1 MDDLFMIGYVFLLFA
16 IIAILRYVA
25 NHLGMN
31 ILFSEDYEVNRYF
44 DNYIKSVEKKE
55 NNSKEPEDM
64 NRNTREQFLK
74 TLTNIGC
81 NYETLEDSR
90 IVFAYQGW
98 NFLVSASDS
107 SVYVWIYDIAWKQ
120 VNLYDVEEMSRMKR
134 AVNKSNMDNIITSIY
149 TIDETENVANVHCQY
164 AMLFLPEI
172 PDIGNYLKSIL
183 NTFFT
188 VHHTIDSIMSVMK
201 EKEAK

>member
-1 MDDLFMIGYVFLLFA
+1 
-16 IIAILRYVA
+16 
-25 NHLGMN
+25 
-31 ILFSEDYEVNRYF
+31 
-44 DNYIKSVEKKE
+44 
-55 NNSKEPEDM
+55 
-64 NRNTREQFLK
+64 
-74 TLTNIGC
+74 
-81 NYETLEDSR
+81 
-90 IVFAYQGW
+90 
-98 NFLVSASDS
+98 
-107 SVYVWIYDIAWKQ
+107 
-120 VNLYDVEEMSRMKR
+120 MSRMKR

-149 TIDETENVANVHCQY
+149 TIDETESVANVHCQY